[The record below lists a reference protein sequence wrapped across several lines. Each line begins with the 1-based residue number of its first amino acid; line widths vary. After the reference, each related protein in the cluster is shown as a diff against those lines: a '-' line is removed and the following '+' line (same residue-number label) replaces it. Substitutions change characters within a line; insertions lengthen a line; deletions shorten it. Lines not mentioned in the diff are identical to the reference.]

1 MTTQNIIPDD
11 HQSYIRHLEAE
22 ERSPGTV
29 ANYLRHLRAFARW
42 LDGAPVEKS
51 SVVRWKTHLL
61 AAGYTPATI
70 NGMLASLHSYF
81 HFRGWAHCRVRYL
94 RVQRK
99 LFRADD
105 RALSRAEYQHLLRTA
120 RARGWRQLA
129 LVVETLGATGIRVS
143 ELSAI
148 TVEAVRRGRTDIHL
162 KGKIR
167 TILIP
172 ARLCK
177 KLTHYA
183 RLKKIAHGE
192 IFLNADGKPMT
203 RYQVWAEMKNLA
215 KEAGVAPSK
224 VFLHN
229 LRHLFATVF
238 YETFHDTAR
247 LADMLGH
254 SSIETTRIYLAAPG
268 SVCCRQLESL
278 QLVE

>member
-1 MTTQNIIPDD
+1 M
-11 HQSYIRHLEAE
+11 H
-22 ERSPGTV
+22 
-29 ANYLRHLRAFARW
+29 
-42 LDGAPVEKS
+42 
-51 SVVRWKTHLL
+51 
-61 AAGYTPATI
+61 
-70 NGMLASLHSYF
+70 
-81 HFRGWAHCRVRYL
+81 
-94 RVQRK
+94 
-99 LFRADD
+99 
-105 RALSRAEYQHLLRTA
+105 
-120 RARGWRQLA
+120 QLA
-129 LVVETLGATGIRVS
+129 PIIETLGGTGIRVS
-143 ELSAI
+143 ELCAI
-148 TVEAVRRGRTDIHL
+148 TVEAAQNKRADIHL

-172 ARLCK
+172 SKLCK

-224 VFLHN
+224 VFPHN

-238 YETFHDTAR
+238 YETFHDIAR

>member
-11 HQSYIRHLEAE
+11 HQPYIRHLETE
-22 ERSPGTV
+22 ERSPGTI

-105 RALSRAEYQHLLRTA
+105 RALSRADYHKLLRTA

-143 ELSAI
+143 ELAAI
-148 TVEAVRRGRTDIHL
+148 TVEAVRRGRADIHL

-172 ARLCK
+172 SKLCK

-183 RLKKIAHGE
+183 RLKKNRPRRDLSQRRRKTNDPLPGVGRNEKPRKRSRRRAKQSLSAQPASSFCHR
-192 IFLNADGKPMT
+192 FL
-203 RYQVWAEMKNLA
+203 
-215 KEAGVAPSK
+215 
-224 VFLHN
+224 
-229 LRHLFATVF
+229 
-238 YETFHDTAR
+238 
-247 LADMLGH
+247 
-254 SSIETTRIYLAAPG
+254 
-268 SVCCRQLESL
+268 
-278 QLVE
+278 

>member
-1 MTTQNIIPDD
+1 MSHTILDQLSDYADWLI
-11 HQSYIRHLEAE
+11 QE
-22 ERSPGTV
+22 ERSAATAEKYLRSLRRFALWLNERPLCKANVLAWRAHLQENGYAPGTI
-29 ANYLRHLRAFARW
+29 N
-42 LDGAPVEKS
+42 
-51 SVVRWKTHLL
+51 TML
-61 AAGYTPATI
+61 AA
-70 NGMLASLHSYF
+70 LHSYF
-81 HFRGWAHCRVRYL
+81 RFADITDCSVKYL
-94 RVQRK
+94 RVQRS
-99 LFRADD
+99 LFRDSD
-105 RALSRAEYQHLLRTA
+105 RALSFDDYHRLVRAAYSIGQH
-120 RARGWRQLA
+120 QLA
-129 LVVETLGATGIRVS
+129 LIIETICATGIRVS

-148 TVEAVRRGRTDIHL
+148 TAESVARGRADIHL

-172 ARLCK
+172 SKLCK

-224 VFLHN
+224 VFPHN

-238 YETFHDTAR
+238 YETFHDIAR

>member
-1 MTTQNIIPDD
+1 MSHTILDQLSDYADWLI
-11 HQSYIRHLEAE
+11 QE
-22 ERSPGTV
+22 ERSAATAEKYLRSLRRFALWLNERPLCKTNVLAWRAHLQEKGYAPGTI
-29 ANYLRHLRAFARW
+29 N
-42 LDGAPVEKS
+42 
-51 SVVRWKTHLL
+51 TML
-61 AAGYTPATI
+61 AA
-70 NGMLASLHSYF
+70 LHSYF
-81 HFRGWAHCRVRYL
+81 RFADITECSVKYL
-94 RVQRK
+94 RVQRP
-99 LFRADD
+99 LFRDSA
-105 RALSRAEYQHLLRTA
+105 RALSLDDYHRLVRAAYSIGQH
-120 RARGWRQLA
+120 QLA
-129 LVVETLGATGIRVS
+129 LIIETICSTGIRVS

-148 TVEAVRRGRTDIHL
+148 TAESVARGRADIHL

-172 ARLCK
+172 SKLCK

-224 VFLHN
+224 VFPHN

-238 YETFHDTAR
+238 YETFHDIAR

>member
-1 MTTQNIIPDD
+1 MVTTSITKESILAYQAYL
-11 HQSYIRHLEAE
+11 HSE
-22 ERSPGTV
+22 ERSASTIE
-29 ANYLRHLRAFARW
+29 NYLRHVRAFAAW
-42 LDGAPVEKS
+42 LGERSIDKNSVSEWKQSLLSRDYAP
-51 SVVRWKTHLL
+51 TTINAML
-61 AAGYTPATI
+61 AA
-70 NGMLASLHSYF
+70 LHSYF
-81 HFRGWAHCRVRYL
+81 RFRGWAHLRVRYL

-99 LFRADD
+99 LFRDD
-105 RALSRAEYQHLLRTA
+105 NRALSRWEYQKLLRAA
-120 RARGWRQLA
+120 RARGWRRIA
-129 LVVETLGATGIRVS
+129 LVVETIGATGIRVS

-148 TVEAVRRGRTDIHL
+148 TAESVARGRADIHL

-172 ARLCK
+172 SKLCK

-224 VFLHN
+224 VFPHN

-238 YETFHDTAR
+238 YETFHDIAR

>member
-11 HQSYIRHLEAE
+11 HQAYIRHLEAE
-22 ERSPGTV
+22 ERSPGTIE
-29 ANYLRHLRAFARW
+29 NYLRHLRAFARW
-42 LDGAPVEKS
+42 LGSRTVDKIAVS
-51 SVVRWKTHLL
+51 AWKQHLL
-61 AAGYTPATI
+61 TQGYAATTI
-70 NGMLASLHSYF
+70 NAMLAALHSYF
-81 HFRGWAHCRVRYL
+81 RFRGWAHCRVRYL

-120 RARGWRQLA
+120 RGWRQLA

-148 TVEAVRRGRTDIHL
+148 TVEAAQNGRADIHL

-172 ARLCK
+172 SKLCK

-238 YETFHDTAR
+238 YETFHDIAR

>member
-1 MTTQNIIPDD
+1 MVTTSITKESILAYQAYL
-11 HQSYIRHLEAE
+11 HSE
-22 ERSPGTV
+22 ERSASTIE
-29 ANYLRHLRAFARW
+29 NYLRHVRAFAAW
-42 LDGAPVEKS
+42 LGDHSIDKNSVSEWKQSLLSRDYAP
-51 SVVRWKTHLL
+51 TNINAML
-61 AAGYTPATI
+61 AA
-70 NGMLASLHSYF
+70 LHSYF
-81 HFRGWAHCRVRYL
+81 RFRGWEHLRVRYL

-99 LFRADD
+99 LFRDD
-105 RALSRAEYQHLLRTA
+105 NRALSRWEYQKLLRAA
-120 RARGWRQLA
+120 RARGWRRIA
-129 LVVETLGATGIRVS
+129 LVVETIGATGIRVS

-148 TVEAVRRGRTDIHL
+148 TAESVARGRADIHL

-172 ARLCK
+172 SKLCK

-224 VFLHN
+224 VFPHN

-238 YETFHDTAR
+238 YETFHDIAR